1 MTPRRRASPKSNMK
15 GSFKNEQFRFNP
27 KQKNDNNNDHKE
39 DDNRMAKKNDQP
51 KINLVTV
58 GYNGDRAQF
67 DKFIESMLLAYL
79 NEGQDS
85 LPKIAGEASV
95 QKVEKDDKTA

>member
-15 GSFKNEQFRFNP
+15 GSFKNEQFRS
-27 KQKNDNNNDHKE
+27 KQEQKKNNNDHKE

-58 GYNGDRAQF
+58 GYNGDRVQF
-67 DKFIESMLLAYL
+67 DKFIESMLSAYL
-79 NEGQDS
+79 NEGQDT